1 MGYNN
6 SLWLIIN
13 KNKMKFMKKT
23 VFCVALVAALFLAVP
38 ANAQFKFGPKVGMN
52 ISTLSLSGNL
62 SDNFKANNI
71 SSFTGG
77 LMAEFMVPVI
87 GIGVDA
93 SLMYTRKG
101 SELKDITSGISENKH
116 VDYVE
121 IPINLKYKFS
131 LPVVGSILSPF
142 VYAGP
147 SLHSVWAIIS
157 KSNLKRKVSIRR

>member
-71 SSFTGG
+71 SSFTG
-77 LMAEFMVPVI
+77 
-87 GIGVDA
+87 D
-93 SLMYTRKG
+93 RK
-101 SELKDITSGISENKH
+101 S
-116 VDYVE
+116 
-121 IPINLKYKFS
+121 
-131 LPVVGSILSPF
+131 VV
-142 VYAGP
+142 
-147 SLHSVWAIIS
+147 
-157 KSNLKRKVSIRR
+157 

>member
-1 MGYNN
+1 
-6 SLWLIIN
+6 
-13 KNKMKFMKKT
+13 MKFMKKT

-87 GIGVDA
+87 GYRGRCQFDVYSEGVGIERYNQWYIG
-93 SLMYTRKG
+93 
-101 SELKDITSGISENKH
+101 E
-116 VDYVE
+116 
-121 IPINLKYKFS
+121 
-131 LPVVGSILSPF
+131 
-142 VYAGP
+142 
-147 SLHSVWAIIS
+147 
-157 KSNLKRKVSIRR
+157 